1 MVASGDVRRSA
12 EMMMNIGTLANA
24 TGIGAKTIRYYE
36 SVGLLAAP
44 PRSQANYRI
53 YGERDAATLRF
64 IQRARHLGF
73 SIREVG
79 DLVALWRD
87 RQRSSA
93 DVRAV
98 AATHLDKIERNARD
112 AAPSDQKLSRQQA
125 AGMPDHRRARHR
137 GGMTCAA
144 RAGRNPPSPP

>member
-98 AATHLDKIERNARD
+98 AATHLDRIERKLVELEAMRATLRHLIKSCRGNKRPECPIIDELAIG
-112 AAPSDQKLSRQQA
+112 AA
-125 AGMPDHRRARHR
+125 
-137 GGMTCAA
+137 
-144 RAGRNPPSPP
+144 